1 MAEKLSTYNIPGY
14 QYYEDEMEFVS
25 PAKISKETIQ
35 RIKKRHIGVSVLDAF
50 SL

>member
-35 RIKKRHIGVSVLDAF
+35 KIKSRNIKLGKA
-50 SL
+50 SLFNL